1 VSKISPKTILNKSFL
16 EINLNVQ
23 KLKFIRNEILNA
35 SKIIEQTIKKNKVFF
50 CGNGGSASDAAHVS
64 AELLGRFLKERK
76 ALPSIC
82 LSTNLSAIT
91 AIANDYDYKKIFS
104 RQLEGMGKKGDLI
117 FAISTS
123 GKSKN
128 ILEVL
133 KQAKKMKIKTILLT
147 GNNKIRYNVDVCIKA
162 PAHRVDRI
170 QELHITILHLI
181 CEIIDSRF

>member
-1 VSKISPKTILNKSFL
+1 MPKISPKTILNKSFL
-16 EINLNVQ
+16 EISKNIQ
-23 KLKFIRNEILNA
+23 KIELIKKEILDA

-104 RQLEGMGKKGDLI
+104 RQLEGIGKKGDLI

-147 GNNKIRYNVDVCIKA
+147 GNNKVRYNVDVCIKA

-181 CEIIDSRF
+181 CEIIDNKF

>member
-1 VSKISPKTILNKSFL
+1 MPKISSKTILKKSFL
-16 EINLNVQ
+16 EIKKNIQ
-23 KLKFIRNEILNA
+23 KLELIEEDVLKASNMIL
-35 SKIIEQTIKKNKVFF
+35 KTIKNNKVLF
-50 CGNGGSASDAAHVS
+50 CGNGGSAADAAHVS
-64 AELLGRFLKERK
+64 AELLGKFLKQRR
-76 ALPSIC
+76 ALPSMS
-82 LSTNLSAIT
+82 LSTNLSTIT

-104 RQLEGMGKKGDLI
+104 RQLEGIGKKGDLI

-147 GNNKIRYNVDVCIKA
+147 GNHKIRYSVDVCIRA
-162 PAHRVDRI
+162 PADRVDRI

-181 CEIIDSRF
+181 CEIIDNNF